1 MVVRIARL
9 AIAAPGRIMA
19 LAALIMVAT
28 ALFGGSVFSHLSA
41 GGMHDPGSDSAQA
54 ARLLADKFDRGDMQM
69 LVTVTSAAGT
79 AAPAARAAGLDVV
92 ERLSR
97 SPHVTYVM
105 SPWTTPPGASATLV
119 SRDGRTGLVV
129 AGISGG
135 ESGAQRHARQLAERV
150 VGDYDGVTVRA
161 GGEATIYWQVN
172 DQTRRDLLRMEAL
185 AMPLCFLVTV
195 WVFGGL
201 LAAALPMIIG
211 GFAIL
216 GALAALHAISL
227 VTEVSVF
234 ALNLTLAMGLGL
246 GIDYT
251 LLILSRLRDELA
263 EGVSRDEALL
273 RTMATAGRTVVFSA
287 MTVAL
292 SVATMA
298 LFPQYFLKSFAYA
311 GVAVVV
317 FAALAAV
324 VVTPAA
330 VTLLGGWLDYLD
342 VRHLVRRWIKRTEPQ
357 PKRVD
362 QTFFYRSTRWVMRH
376 AVPAGAAV
384 LVLLGILGSPFLQ
397 VRRGF
402 PDDRVLPA
410 SASAR
415 QVGEL
420 LRNDFA
426 VDPSTDV
433 TVVIPDAA
441 GVGVGELDSYAAALS
456 KVPEVASVSAPNG
469 TFVAGKSTGPPSA
482 PAGIAS
488 DSAFLTVTSDAPLFS
503 RASGGQLAALHAVP
517 TPGGKIVQLAGIVP
531 SNQHDSVHAIT
542 SRLPLVLGVI
552 GVVTLVLL
560 FALTGSAVIPVKSV
574 LLNVVSLSA
583 AFGALVWVFQQ
594 GHLGGLG
601 TAVTGTLEVN
611 LPVLLF
617 CVAFGL
623 SMDYEVFVISRI
635 HEYWLGTAAND
646 DSVALGVAGTGR
658 VVTAAALIM
667 AISFAALMGAQV
679 SFMRLFGL
687 GLTLAVLVDATL
699 VRLVL
704 LPAVMHLLGK
714 FNWWSPKALA
724 RLRIWSGSRPAP
736 IVAMPVRPNP
746 GSE

>member
-397 VRRGF
+397 VRWGVSRRPG
-402 PDDRVLPA
+402 
-410 SASAR
+410 
-415 QVGEL
+415 
-420 LRNDFA
+420 
-426 VDPSTDV
+426 V
-433 TVVIPDAA
+433 T
-441 GVGVGELDSYAAALS
+441 GVGVGAPGRRIAAQRLCGRPEHRRDGGHPGRGGGGCRRARQLCGGAL
-456 KVPEVASVSAPNG
+456 ESA
-469 TFVAGKSTGPPSA
+469 
-482 PAGIAS
+482 
-488 DSAFLTVTSDAPLFS
+488 
-503 RASGGQLAALHAVP
+503 RSG
-517 TPGGKIVQLAGIVP
+517 
-531 SNQHDSVHAIT
+531 
-542 SRLPLVLGVI
+542 I
-552 GVVTLVLL
+552 GVGTERHVRRRKIHRTTL
-560 FALTGSAVIPVKSV
+560 
-574 LLNVVSLSA
+574 
-583 AFGALVWVFQQ
+583 
-594 GHLGGLG
+594 
-601 TAVTGTLEVN
+601 
-611 LPVLLF
+611 
-617 CVAFGL
+617 
-623 SMDYEVFVISRI
+623 
-635 HEYWLGTAAND
+635 
-646 DSVALGVAGTGR
+646 GTGR
-658 VVTAAALIM
+658 NRERQRIFDCHQRCT
-667 AISFAALMGAQV
+667 
-679 SFMRLFGL
+679 
-687 GLTLAVLVDATL
+687 AVLACI
-699 VRLVL
+699 RG
-704 LPAVMHLLGK
+704 PARG
-714 FNWWSPKALA
+714 AA
-724 RLRIWSGSRPAP
+724 RGSHPRWQNRA
-736 IVAMPVRPNP
+736 AGRNR
-746 GSE
+746 S